1 MPLTRL
7 KDEYLE
13 QNGVSSRGGRGRLG
27 TLGVTMEFNY
37 EAEFWVLHLH
47 RPTRQEAAIADTAYR
62 VTRRRFASRAIPSN

>member
-13 QNGVSSRGGRGRLG
+13 QDGVSSHGGRGRLG

-37 EAEFWVLHLH
+37 EAESEVIG
-47 RPTRQEAAIADTAYR
+47 A
-62 VTRRRFASRAIPSN
+62 